1 MSIATT
7 QNSISRI
14 QKTIS
19 DIKVKDAALAK
30 QEASETAKLNRARSE
45 AASSRNQST
54 ITSKNRDCEQALTK
68 LADINLKRAELAR
81 QIASQN
87 DSLGRY
93 EDQLTREQETLRK
106 KVAEDEKKQQKIRE
120 DAQKKHAL
128 EEKKIQQERESH
140 ERRLTAEIRSRS
152 FLVSKIHLESNT
164 ENLDYDVF
172 ISHASEDKI
181 DFARPLA
188 ELLQSKGAKV
198 WFDEAVLKWG
208 VSLRRN
214 IDAGLSAAKFG
225 VVILSSNFFKK
236 EWPQREL
243 DGLTAQEVAG
253 GTRILPIW
261 HKVSVD
267 EVRKFSPVL
276 ADKIALN
283 TAIYSTEYIAD
294 ELMKLIRVSSTES

>member
-1 MSIATT
+1 MKKS
-7 QNSISRI
+7 N
-14 QKTIS
+14 K
-19 DIKVKDAALAK
+19 K
-30 QEASETAKLNRARSE
+30 SEKML
-45 AASSRNQST
+45 
-54 ITSKNRDCEQALTK
+54 
-68 LADINLKRAELAR
+68 
-81 QIASQN
+81 
-87 DSLGRY
+87 
-93 EDQLTREQETLRK
+93 
-106 KVAEDEKKQQKIRE
+106 
-120 DAQKKHAL
+120 KKHAL

-152 FLVSKIHLESNT
+152 LLVSKIHLESNT